1 MGYCGSMNVGE
12 EVWSAFLKLDEAF
25 AAGDVEAVVAG
36 FTDDEDL
43 SLWRSALEEHAVGP
57 VELRAFV
64 TRMAGLPGS
73 FTIDYETHRVTAD
86 GDVAW
91 INAEGTGTWDDGAGT
106 VKQMPHRVTAVFRRV
121 DGSWRCHTRNGS
133 QPRVVKL
140 DPGRRDV
147 GTS

>member
-1 MGYCGSMNVGE
+1 MAPGE
-12 EVWSAFLKLDEAF
+12 EVWAAFLALDEAF
-25 AAGDVEAVVAG
+25 AAGDIERVLAG
-36 FTDDEDL
+36 FTGDEDL
-43 SLWRSALEEHAVGP
+43 TLWRSALEEHAVGP
-57 VELRAFV
+57 AELRAFV

-73 FTIDYETHRVTAD
+73 FTIHYESARVTAE

-91 INAEGTGTWDDGAGT
+91 VNAEGTATWDDGAGT

-121 DGSWRCHTRNGS
+121 EGSWKCHTRNGS

-140 DPGRRDV
+140 DPGPSGG